1 MRCGAARRRLSDE
14 IDGALR
20 PGRKAG
26 VEAHLRVCPACRA
39 YRGELVRIQAAAAL
53 PAVPAPDE
61 FWDSFEDLVSR
72 KIAAGEAGRASVAVP
87 FASRRRSAWAA
98 AAAAVLAGVALGY
111 VLLRPGP
118 PATEAWVPYGDPL
131 DGLIFAAEADPE
143 LAGRVEKEI
152 RVSIDELL
160 PAPEETEGAV
170 VFAADPFFWEGLSED
185 ELQAIVAALETE
197 SGHGGPQ

>member
-39 YRGELVRIQAAAAL
+39 YRDGLGRIQAAAAL
-53 PAVPAPDE
+53 PAAPSPE
-61 FWDSFEDLVSR
+61 FWDSFEERVSR
-72 KIAAGEAGRASVAVP
+72 KIAAGEAGRASVAIP

-118 PATEAWVPYGDPL
+118 PATGAWVPYADPL
-131 DGLIFAAEADPE
+131 DGLIFAAESDPE
-143 LAGRVEKEI
+143 LAGRVEQEI

-160 PAPEETEGAV
+160 PAPEETESAV

-185 ELQAIVAALETE
+185 ELQAIVAALENE
-197 SGHGGPQ
+197 SGHGGPK